1 MPTIQLPYG
10 TGTLPCTVAEERLL
24 GVLTSKLHDYK
35 APLSEQALVEQ
46 ALAHP
51 AGGKSLAELAKGKQK
66 IVLIASDHTRPV
78 PSKLLDVYKR
88 QALNGVVQ

>member
-51 AGGKSLAELAKGKQK
+51 A
-66 IVLIASDHTRPV
+66 
-78 PSKLLDVYKR
+78 
-88 QALNGVVQ
+88 